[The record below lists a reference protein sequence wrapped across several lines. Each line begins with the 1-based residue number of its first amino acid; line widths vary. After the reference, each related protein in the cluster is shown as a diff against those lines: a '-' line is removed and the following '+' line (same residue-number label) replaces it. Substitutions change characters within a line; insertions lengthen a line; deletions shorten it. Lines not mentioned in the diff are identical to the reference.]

1 MSFRKGD
8 KLVRKLKIAGL
19 ACLCAAGISLTFC
32 SRLRQGEEKGRVPEY
47 VFTYAENQAED
58 YPTTLG
64 AYKFAELVYERTDG
78 RIEILVNAG
87 AALGDERT
95 VIEQMQFGGIDFARV
110 SLSPLAGVIRKLDVL
125 QMPYMYTS
133 SEHMWKVLDGE
144 IGDSFLN
151 SFDGTG
157 LVALSWYDAGSRNF
171 YSSKKPIEKLEDMK
185 GMKVRIQQS
194 ALMNRVI
201 EVLGATPVQTAFD
214 EVYSSFQTG
223 EIDAAENNWASYESQ
238 HHYEVAGY
246 FTLDEHTR
254 VPELQLASSA
264 TWNKLSPEDQAIIRS
279 CARDSAVYERQLWTE
294 RAKASEERVRSQ
306 GCVVIE
312 LSDQEKERFRDAMI
326 PVYKE
331 FCADYMDIVD
341 AIAAAGR

>member
-1 MSFRKGD
+1 MRKIWLTG
-8 KLVRKLKIAGL
+8 A
-19 ACLCAAGISLTFC
+19 ACLWAAVILLASCG
-32 SRLRQGEEKGRVPEY
+32 RLQRGEETRRAPEY

-64 AYKFAELVYERTDG
+64 AYKFAELVNERTDG

-87 AALGDERT
+87 GSLGDERT

-110 SLSPLAGVIRKLDVL
+110 SLSPLAGVVPKLDVL

-133 SEHMWKVLDGE
+133 SDHMWKVLDGK
-144 IGDSFLN
+144 IGDDFLN
-151 SFDGTG
+151 SFDGSG
-157 LVALSWYDAGSRNF
+157 LAALAWYDAGARNF
-171 YSSKKPIEKLEDMK
+171 YSARKPIEKLEDLK

-194 ALMNRVI
+194 ALMNRMI
-201 EVLGATPVQTAFD
+201 EVLGATPVQTSFD

-238 HHYEVAGY
+238 RHYEVAGY

-254 VPELQLASSA
+254 VPELQLASRV
-264 TWNKLSPEDQAIIRS
+264 TWDKLSPEDQEIIRG

-294 RAKASEERVRSQ
+294 RSKASEERVRTK
-306 GCVVIE
+306 GCTVIE
-312 LSDQEKERFRDAMI
+312 LSEQEKARFRNAMI

-331 FCADYMDIVD
+331 FCAEYMDIVD
-341 AIAAAGR
+341 AIAAAGK